1 MGWCRPSCETAH
13 TSGFFDPIVIVP
25 RRWGGVCDEEHRLVV
40 TKKEWG
46 AGQFEKAISDGK
58 WDPPLRTK
66 RARMGHRVATEV
78 RRYSGF
84 FSGLCFRANPCAL
97 VFSLRGVG
105 WRNSRCAPGF
115 CNPPAWA

>member
-46 AGQFEKAISDGK
+46 AGQFEKAISDVCAVSQ
-58 WDPPLRTK
+58 D
-66 RARMGHRVATEV
+66 
-78 RRYSGF
+78 
-84 FSGLCFRANPCAL
+84 GLHHPIL
-97 VFSLRGVG
+97 GSSLTT
-105 WRNSRCAPGF
+105 NASKAKLSH
-115 CNPPAWA
+115 